1 MYGGIVFIFYAMLN
15 YMKKITMIAVLGAF
29 VFAGVFNFA
38 SPALAVPGDS
48 ISGTEVGLEGEPFG
62 ITAADLGVS
71 NVGILPTSRLY
82 LFKEWRRGAQRLFTF
97 NPIKKA
103 ELELNI
109 TNVIAAE
116 VIEVEKSKPDDT
128 KAIVKALE
136 NYTKSQE
143 RLKAQLAKLTKNSEN
158 PNLAKLLEKVDEKT
172 TKHITFFVKL
182 SSGFRITKASDDAP
196 GLGMSSNLDSAQNSL
211 REAMAVSVDK
221 GENAKQRAEDQIVR
235 AEEALSTVK
244 KSGLKII
251 SNRVTKTAELAKD
264 HLDLAKKAFT
274 EDKYGEAFG
283 QARSAEVIAKD
294 ALRVMIQAT
303 KSDFGDKAIIQTAEG
318 SASAIG
324 NLIKRMRELAKQ
336 TPSATMS
343 SEERNFVITLFYPT
357 EERPSTSLRP
367 TFEWRAEKLK
377 EGVSFSLVLR
387 EIPKEGDPESGR
399 IVMERKGI
407 RENSLRFPADAPPLD
422 DSTKVYT
429 WKVTAVSKDGRVLA
443 TSRMG
448 SFTQPKPRSIPENSV
463 ESRTP
468 TPQKTEPMFCSAQY
482 DPVCGADGRTYGN
495 SCEAGLARVT
505 VNYAGICG
513 DRTQR

>member
-1 MYGGIVFIFYAMLN
+1 MYGGIVFISYAMLN

-38 SPALAVPGDS
+38 SPTLAVPGDS

-235 AEEALSTVK
+235 AEEVLSTVK

-283 QARSAEVIAKD
+283 QARSAEVIAND

-303 KSDFGDKAIIQTAEG
+303 KSDFGDKAIIQTVEG

-336 TPSATMS
+336 TPS
-343 SEERNFVITLFYPT
+343 ETLASPSAEQYLIEIKLDYPT

-387 EIPKEGDPESGR
+387 EVPKEGDPESGR

-407 RENSLRFPADAPPLD
+407 RENFLRFPADAPPLD

-429 WKVTAVSKDGRVLA
+429 WKVMAVSKDGRVLA

-448 SFTQPKPRSIPENSV
+448 SFTQPKPSSIPENS
-463 ESRTP
+463 
-468 TPQKTEPMFCSAQY
+468 TELILCTTQY

-495 SCEAGLARVT
+495 SCEAGLAKVT

-513 DRTQR
+513 ARTQR